1 MTRDDLIQFL
11 NANPM
16 CFLATTEG
24 GEPRVR
30 GMLMYR
36 ADKDG
41 ILFHTAE
48 QKDLVKQVKENPR
61 AEVCFVSP
69 DGHLQV
75 RVRGEMELVEDLDL
89 KKEIVQAREFL
100 QNLVYANGYD
110 MLKVLRMK
118 NCTATLWTFDL
129 NFLPKVWVELTDNF

>member
-1 MTRDDLIQFL
+1 MTRDDMITFL

-16 CFLATTEG
+16 CFLSTIEG

-36 ADKDG
+36 AGTDG
-41 ILFHTAE
+41 ILFHTADK
-48 QKDLVKQVKENPR
+48 KDLLAQVKENPR
-61 AEVCFVSP
+61 AEACFVSP

-75 RVRGEMELVEDLDL
+75 RVRGELEIVEDLAL
-89 KKEIVQAREFL
+89 KKEMVQEREFL
-100 QNLVYANGYD
+100 QTMVYANGYD

-118 NCTATLWTFDL
+118 NCVATLWTFDL